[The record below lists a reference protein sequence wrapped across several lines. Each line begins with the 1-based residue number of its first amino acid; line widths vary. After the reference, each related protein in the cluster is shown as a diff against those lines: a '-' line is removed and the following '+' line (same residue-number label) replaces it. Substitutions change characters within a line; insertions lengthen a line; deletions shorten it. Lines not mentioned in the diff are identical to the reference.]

1 MSKKHVEEYFKV
13 IADQYL
19 EMIDL
24 LKELEQQ
31 YETNIIEPER
41 LDKIKESIIPL
52 KTNYQRISY
61 IMYLLNMPNKKEKQK
76 KYIKALEV
84 KQDKAGSLQEVK
96 TENNIVIDNLKGFK
110 V

>member
-13 IADQYL
+13 IADQYS

-84 KQDKAGSLQEVK
+84 KQDKEGSLQKVK
-96 TENNIVIDNLKGFK
+96 TENDTVIDNLKGFK

>member
-84 KQDKAGSLQEVK
+84 KQDKEGSLQEVK